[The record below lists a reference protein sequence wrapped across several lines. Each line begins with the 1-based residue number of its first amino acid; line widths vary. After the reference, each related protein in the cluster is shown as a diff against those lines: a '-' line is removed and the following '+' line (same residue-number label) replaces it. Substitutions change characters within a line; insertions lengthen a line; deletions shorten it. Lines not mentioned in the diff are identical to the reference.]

1 MDLANLSDA
10 ILQRLAELKA
20 DNHVEAKRKLEAI
33 EEAMTPQW
41 KKAMHAR
48 MTDLSRQASASRSK
62 LPKLY
67 QLMEEV
73 GELRSPHVS
82 CKAGC
87 SACCRTIPVEIS
99 DLEARHIA
107 AATGKTM
114 ANLPPGRHTVLNGV
128 ATPCPFLLENQC
140 SIYEHRPYN
149 CRSLAAVD
157 RDALSCSEENTALTR
172 ANDPRA
178 VPVVMTKMQAFDP
191 LYREIL
197 GRKPVVWADIRQF
210 FPPQSQAGES
220 LTAATASSN

>member
-1 MDLANLSDA
+1 MDAHFNLSDSM
-10 ILQRLAELKA
+10 LQRLAELKA
-20 DNHVEAKRKLEAI
+20 DNHVESKRKLAAI

-41 KKAMHAR
+41 KKSMHERVAG
-48 MTDLSRQASASRSK
+48 LSSQASSPRSK

-67 QLMEEV
+67 LLMEEV
-73 GELRSPHVS
+73 GELRSQHVA

-107 AATGKTM
+107 AATGKAM
-114 ANLPPGRHTVLNGV
+114 AKLPAGRHTVLQNV
-128 ATPCPFLLENQC
+128 QTPCPFLLENQC

-172 ANDPRA
+172 AKDPRA
-178 VPVVMTKMQAFDP
+178 VPVVMTKMKAFDP
-191 LYREIL
+191 LYLEII
-197 GRKPVVWADIRQF
+197 GRKPVAWADIRQF
-210 FPPQSQAGES
+210 FPVQAGES
-220 LTAATASSN
+220 LKTATASTN